1 MKSEL
6 NLHLCSNQKLQ
17 KYREKIKRKA
27 DIREQ
32 IQELDRRMAAYD
44 QIRQNRKRKDFWKI
58 IEEIDQRTA
67 FLEGNTQLEI
77 RSPSKA
83 KNEQG
88 TNEKRSP
95 HKQQKMQSILNGLVH
110 SLGSTCQEKRQQGRP
125 ANPVKKKSVKVTLAN
140 IEKNAEKMGFH
151 QSQSTKSNPKAPDFS
166 IFLSFDIFFFLLT
179 AYFFIKEI
187 ILPKIKI
194 AYE

>member
-95 HKQQKMQSILNGLVH
+95 HKQQKMQSILKRARAQLRINMPRKKATRKACE
-110 SLGSTCQEKRQQGRP
+110 SCQKEI
-125 ANPVKKKSVKVTLAN
+125 S
-140 IEKNAEKMGFH
+140 
-151 QSQSTKSNPKAPDFS
+151 KSNFS
-166 IFLSFDIFFFLLT
+166 KHRKKCRKNGVSLESVN
-179 AYFFIKEI
+179 
-187 ILPKIKI
+187 
-194 AYE
+194 